1 MKMLIRKHSLHIKN
15 TISQLRGT
23 RMRAPAAVQTMQ
35 SGRRNP
41 GKEIKW
47 RNEFI
52 PDVTCSEERP
62 VSTTGGEFLR
72 A

>member
-1 MKMLIRKHSLHIKN
+1 MLIRKHSLHIKN
-15 TISQLRGT
+15 TISQHRGT
-23 RMRAPAAVQTMQ
+23 HTGAPAAVQTVQ

-47 RNEFI
+47 RDEFI

-62 VSTTGGEFLR
+62 VTITKGEFLR